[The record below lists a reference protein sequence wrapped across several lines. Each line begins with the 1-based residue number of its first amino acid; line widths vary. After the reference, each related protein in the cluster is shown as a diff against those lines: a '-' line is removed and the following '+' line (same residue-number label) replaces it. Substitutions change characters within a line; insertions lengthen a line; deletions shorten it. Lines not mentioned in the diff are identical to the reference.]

1 MYIQTDKMK
10 KLFASLLLAIVA
22 QALPAQEF
30 NQIDEDGN
38 ISRTGD
44 RTRKDSLHSDKEAP
58 RGLYVWTVDER
69 FGDRKAAQPDTL
81 QHMYMNSIFNEGV
94 FGEYNTLGNL
104 GSPRLNRIYID
115 RREPEQFMF
124 TQPYDFFNTP
134 VDKFHFTNT
143 LSPIT
148 NLTYQECGDK
158 TNGED
163 HLKALF
169 ATNAGKRLGVGFK
182 FNYIYA
188 RGYYQNQSA
197 AHFNYTM
204 FGSYLGDRYEAHL
217 LMETNHQKMAENGG
231 IANDDYVVHP
241 EKYTENFAENEIPT
255 FLSSNWN
262 RNDHHHIFFSHRY
275 NVGFNRKVPMT
286 AEEIKAKKFALASAK
301 EKAERDAIEKARRAA
316 LKRGEDFDE
325 EEFKKKRAETS
336 SGRPDDA
343 KTVEGELPGSK
354 TQTTDGERIKID
366 GQAAMD
372 SLKNV
377 TEKADKDSSWFKYE
391 YVPVTSF
398 IHTMKYDYA
407 RRIYQA
413 YDTPAQY
420 YKENSFYSDGA
431 DVVNGDSIYDLTRHY
446 RLKNTLA
453 INLMEGF
460 NKWAKSG
467 LKVFA
472 SSDLR
477 HFTLPDNFGCAQ
489 SYNEHTLSIGGQLSK
504 MQGRL
509 FHYDVVA
516 ETWTMGE
523 DAGQLKLD
531 ANLDLNFPLFG
542 DTVRLAA
549 NGYFHRLNP
558 TFYQRH
564 FHSKH
569 LWWDYDDMN
578 KETRTHVEGRFSF
591 PKTGTMLRVA
601 VDNLSDYVYFA
612 QSYNIVSEG
621 ASENNNRRTGNVV
634 TVNQS
639 ADNISLL
646 TLQLNQNF
654 RFGIFN
660 WESQVTY
667 QKTSSEAMLPV
678 PELNLYTNLYVKF
691 RINKVLHVDLG
702 GDLRWFTK
710 YYAPDYDALI
720 GQYTVQNNGDKNVEI
735 GNYPWVDVYAN
746 LKLKQARF
754 YVMMS
759 HVNYSEG
766 GKYFLTPHY
775 PTNQRIFRV
784 GVSWNF
790 FN

>member
-1 MYIQTDKMK
+1 MK

-30 NQIDEDGN
+30 NQIDENGN
-38 ISRTGD
+38 ISRAGD
-44 RTRKDSLHSDKEAP
+44 RTRRDSLHSDKEAP

-169 ATNAGKRLGVGFK
+169 AVNAGKRIGVGFR
-182 FNYIYA
+182 FNYLYA

-197 AHFNYTM
+197 SHFNYTM
-204 FGSYLGDRYEAHL
+204 YGSYLGDRYEAHL
-217 LMETNHQKMAENGG
+217 QMETNHQKMAENGG
-231 IANDDYVVHP
+231 VSNDEYILHP
-241 EKYTENFAENEIPT
+241 EKYTDNFAENEIPT

-262 RNDHHHIFFSHRY
+262 RNDHHHIFLSHRY

-286 AEEIKAKKFALASAK
+286 NEEIKAKKFAMESAK
-301 EKAERDAIEKARRAA
+301 EKEEEKALEKAKREAR
-316 LKRGEDFDE
+316 KRGVDFDIE
-325 EEFKKKRAETS
+325 EYKKNRETIYN
-336 SGRPDDA
+336 GRPDDA
-343 KTVEGELPGSK
+343 KISGKIPASGNVEIAEN
-354 TQTTDGERIKID
+354 RISVD
-366 GQAAMD
+366 GQSAMD

-377 TEKADKDSSWFKYE
+377 KETVQADTSWLKNE

-398 IHTMKYDYA
+398 IHTAKFDYA

-413 YDTPAQY
+413 YAMPVEY
-420 YKENSFYSDGA
+420 YETNSFYLDDA
-431 DVVNGDSIYDLTRHY
+431 DVVGGDSIFDMTRHT
-446 RLKNTLA
+446 RLTNTFA
-453 INLMEGF
+453 ISMMEGF
-460 NKWAKSG
+460 NKWAKAG

-472 SSDLR
+472 TSDLR
-477 HFTLPDNFGCAQ
+477 HFTLPNELGRAQ

-504 MQGRL
+504 TQGHTL
-509 FHYDVVA
+509 HYDVVA
-516 ETWTMGE
+516 ETWTVGE
-523 DAGQLKLD
+523 DAGQLNLD
-531 ANLDLNFPLFG
+531 ANLDINFPLLS
-542 DTVRLAA
+542 DTVQLAA
-549 NGYFHRLNP
+549 NGYFHRQNP

-564 FHSKH
+564 FHSRH
-569 LWWDYDDMN
+569 LWWDNDDMD
-578 KETRTHVEGRFSF
+578 KETRTHIEGRLSF
-591 PKTGTMLRVA
+591 PKTNTMLRVA
-601 VDNLSDYVYFA
+601 VDNLSNYTYLA
-612 QSYNIVSEG
+612 QSYNIVKDDTN
-621 ASENNNRRTGNVV
+621 ENNNRRTGNVV

-639 ADNISLL
+639 AENISLL

-654 RFGIFN
+654 RFGILN
-660 WESQVTY
+660 WESQLTY
-667 QKTSSEAMLPV
+667 QKTSDENILPV
-678 PELNLYTNLYVKF
+678 PELNIYTNLYLKF
-691 RINKVLHVDLG
+691 KVNKVLHIDLG

-710 YYAPDYDALI
+710 YYAPDYDPLV
-720 GQYTVQNNGDKNVEI
+720 GQFTVQDNGENNTKI
-735 GNYPWVDVYAN
+735 GNYPWVNVYAN
-746 LKLKQARF
+746 MKLKQARF
-754 YVMMS
+754 YVMLS

-775 PTNQRIFRV
+775 PTNQMIFRL